1 MDIVMQRMTI
11 TNVEADMDRL
21 IKVIFTCY
29 IMHYTCYTS
38 KWSSETLCIFVVWL
52 LCELMICVFN
62 NVTVQQ

>member
-21 IKVIFTCY
+21 IKVIFAFIY
-29 IMHYTCYTS
+29 LLHYALYVLHI
-38 KWSSETLCIFVVWL
+38 KVIFWSPVHFC
-52 LCELMICVFN
+52 CMIVVFN